1 MSSVSALE
9 NDDHENIN
17 YLIEREI
24 LSTTNITVKFI
35 NEEVLK
41 TLKTEEKMY
50 HCADE
55 LANQNK
61 AAIHAIEFL
70 NNCLIIFIN
79 QKELCSYELK
89 KHKLLYRFF

>member
-9 NDDHENIN
+9 NDDFENSHENTN

-41 TLKTEEKMY
+41 TLKTEKKMY

-70 NNCLIIFIN
+70 NSCLLIIYQSKRI
-79 QKELCSYELK
+79 
-89 KHKLLYRFF
+89 